1 MRGILANQNGEIFSM
16 NNIYNTLYSL
26 LKEET
31 KIPLSQTFFSFLT
44 YQIQTSVLQTH
55 TAVTSMPCVLTPQ
68 DRTVVLAQQVIQ
80 GMVGHVSSQV

>member
-1 MRGILANQNGEIFSM
+1 M
-16 NNIYNTLYSL
+16 NNNTLYSL

-31 KIPLSQTFFSFLT
+31 KIPLSQKFFFFFFLT

-80 GMVGHVSSQV
+80 GMV

>member
-1 MRGILANQNGEIFSM
+1 MRGILANQNGEIFWM

-31 KIPLSQTFFSFLT
+31 KIPLSQTFFFLT

-55 TAVTSMPCVLTPQ
+55 TAVTSMPCVLTHQ

-80 GMVGHVSSQV
+80 GMVGHASSQV

>member
-1 MRGILANQNGEIFSM
+1 MRGILANQNGEIFWM

-31 KIPLSQTFFSFLT
+31 KIPLSQTFFLT

-80 GMVGHVSSQV
+80 GMVGHASSQV